1 MMWTFGSEATA
12 EAKFMTLHA
21 QAGSVY
27 NVVFTSRSVT
37 KRDLAKRLRTMRK
50 DVIKQGWNVSG
61 IDWSDSTDKIFQ
73 IWRRD

>member
-12 EAKFMTLHA
+12 EARYMTFHA
-21 QAGSVY
+21 QAGHVY
-27 NVVFTSRSVT
+27 NIVFKSRSVT
-37 KRDLAKRLRTMRK
+37 KRDLAKRLRMMRK
-50 DVIKQGWNVSG
+50 DVIKQGWNASS